1 VTRFRVVLMLTLLAA
16 VGVVVA
22 LYLFG
27 AAGAPRPRRAR
38 SDAPPFEE
46 GTRLVGK
53 DFDYTFSQGD
63 KAVFRVRGNSVRVD
77 KDDTVYLETVGL
89 TLFDKEGRQF
99 DAESDEASLNRTTNE
114 GRLWGDVSIKGPSKL
129 EIYSK
134 ELLIKEKGNL
144 LITPGVARILYAGK
158 YFARCDTLQAW
169 LPDEVYSMIGSMRL
183 ETFPEV
189 QPPLKLEA
197 DKAIYERKHRLLRV
211 EDGAELHR
219 GTAKLEADR
228 ISGLLSDDESSLT
241 FVRALYHVTGETAES
256 VAPGTTKVS
265 WAGDDLAV
273 MLTPKGNLVRRID
286 LEGNAAAP
294 ASLHSAGNGVTRTLV
309 APHIEGLLAEKDLL
323 RSANAYG
330 GVDIEEI
337 APPAAG
343 GAGGPGPAPRGQAA
357 PGAAGGASQQPG
369 GAAAAKAGPP
379 GPPGG
384 KAGPTAAP
392 GARPGAKASP
402 PGQPG
407 AKPGVK
413 AGPPAATAAK
423 PGVRAGPPGLPG
435 AKVASPKAGAPK
447 AAAPAAAAPAPP
459 PQPIV
464 RRAHGQRADAV
475 FRTDGQIASVVLVE
489 QVTYGDGEVDATGD
503 RATMDMDAGRGE
515 FFGNPVNV
523 VSPRGEMRAP
533 HVIYTSADQLVH
545 AVEGVHAIIR
555 QTGDANLAG
564 GVLGE
569 GKGPV
574 MVQSTEAYWQRP
586 QASFIFRGDV
596 RAWRGDNLL
605 LAPEMQGE
613 RLPQGDQLAATGGV
627 KTIWVP
633 GQQEESAPP
642 LGAAPGAAAGRK
654 APAATA
660 ANPQDAAT
668 PGSRG
673 GGKVASKPAAGAGE
687 SAPARGTAGTA
698 ASGKG
703 AAAGKAAT
711 GKVATETAAGS
722 GRDSG
727 GAAAGSGKGGGG
739 AITVLAANMLYR
751 DGSGVLT
758 YAGNV
763 HVDQDGKTL
772 TCKQLDVNLDQD
784 HKAKQMTCTGGTHL
798 DDPAAGRKIDGE
810 TGVYR
815 LETRKID
822 VFGDPVVMRDRDGNL
837 VHGKRLRYAV
847 DDGKVEVLGK
857 DEAKPPAPASPPP
870 PASSAAPPTSAAPT
884 TGSGS
889 LPGRPLVEASKSS
902 AGTGQTLAQRSAG
915 GRAATGDLGAAG
927 RRRAAW

>member
-1 VTRFRVVLMLTLLAA
+1 MARMPRPKTRRTVTGYRVVLMLTLLAA
-16 VGVVVA
+16 VGVVLA

-27 AAGAPRPRRAR
+27 AAGAPRPKRAR
-38 SDAPPFEE
+38 NDTPPFEE

-99 DAESDEASLNRTTNE
+99 DAESDEASINRTTNE
-114 GRLWGDVSIKGPSKL
+114 GRLWGDVSIKGPSHL

-134 ELLIKEKGNL
+134 ELLIQQKGNL
-144 LITPGVARILYAGK
+144 LITPGVARVLYAGK

-169 LPDEVYSMIGSMRL
+169 LPDEVYSMVGNMRL

-219 GTAKLEADR
+219 GTARLDADR
-228 ISGLLSDDESSLT
+228 ISGLLSEDESSLT

-256 VAPGTTKVS
+256 AAPGTTKIS

-286 LEGNAAAP
+286 LDGAAAAP
-294 ASLHSAGNGVTRTLV
+294 ASLHTAGNGVTRTLV

-337 APPAAG
+337 GPPAAAA
-343 GAGGPGPAPRGQAA
+343 AGGPGAPAASRGAGGKAAPPPGPRGAKAA
-357 PGAAGGASQQPG
+357 PPA
-369 GAAAAKAGPP
+369 
-379 GPPGG
+379 PPGG
-384 KAGPTAAP
+384 KAG
-392 GARPGAKASP
+392 SP
-402 PGQPG
+402 
-407 AKPGVK
+407 KPGS
-413 AGPPAATAAK
+413 
-423 PGVRAGPPGLPG
+423 RQ
-435 AKVASPKAGAPK
+435 
-447 AAAPAAAAPAPP
+447 AAAPAAVAAAAAP
-459 PQPIV
+459 QPVV
-464 RRAHGQRADAV
+464 RHAHGQRADAA
-475 FRTDGQIASVVLVE
+475 FRTDGQISNVTLVE
-489 QVTYGDGEVDATGD
+489 QVTYGDGEFNATGE
-503 RATMDMDAGRGE
+503 RAAMDMDAGRGE

-523 VSPRGEMRAP
+523 VSSRGEMKAP

-545 AVEGVHAIIR
+545 AVEGVHAII
-555 QTGDANLAG
+555 QQASDANLAG
-564 GVLGE
+564 SVLGE

-574 MVQSTEAYWQRP
+574 MVQSAEAYWQRP
-586 QASFIFRGDV
+586 QATFIFRGDV

-605 LAPEMQGE
+605 LAPELQGE
-613 RLPQGDQLAATGGV
+613 RLAQGDQLAASGGV
-627 KTIWVP
+627 KTVWLP
-633 GQQEESAPP
+633 GQQEESAPAP
-642 LGAAPGAAAGRK
+642 GAAAPAAPAAAGRK
-654 APAATA
+654 AQAAA
-660 ANPQDAAT
+660 AAESKGAAA
-668 PGSRG
+668 PESRG
-673 GGKVASKPAAGAGE
+673 GGKVAKKPAAGAGE
-687 SAPARGTAGTA
+687 PALAGRA
-698 ASGKG
+698 AGPAASASGKT
-703 AAAGKAAT
+703 AAAGKAAS
-711 GKVATETAAGS
+711 GKVAGETGAGV
-722 GRDSG
+722 
-727 GAAAGSGKGGGG
+727 GKGGGG

-758 YAGNV
+758 YTGNV

-772 TCKQLDVNLDQD
+772 TCKQLDVNLDQE

-822 VFGDPVVMRDRDGNL
+822 VFGNPVVMRDRDGNL
-837 VHGKRLRYAV
+837 VHGKRLRYAI

-857 DEAKPPAPASPPP
+857 DEVKPPAPAPAASTPGTPAPPS
-870 PASSAAPPTSAAPT
+870 PASP
-884 TGSGS
+884 
-889 LPGRPLVEASKSS
+889 ASPASP
-902 AGTGQTLAQRSAG
+902 
-915 GRAATGDLGAAG
+915 G